1 MLAKGQA
8 AVTEIHLN
16 TGRATSG
23 HWPTVT
29 PSSCA
34 CHVRLRF
41 MPSAGSTWNYLLKG
55 QVLQLLFL
63 VSAAEPF
70 LCCHYCLFWGPVY
83 YVRGKLNQ
91 PGLQEA
97 SWYFSCAVMVTK
109 TLSRAA
115 VVTVSEKLLYLLEC
129 NVKRISVFTY
139 CMLFFKGWQQ
149 FLLKNW
155 QQF

>member
-70 LCCHYCLFWGPVY
+70 LCVVITVY
-83 YVRGKLNQ
+83 FEGQ
-91 PGLQEA
+91 
-97 SWYFSCAVMVTK
+97 SIM
-109 TLSRAA
+109 
-115 VVTVSEKLLYLLEC
+115 
-129 NVKRISVFTY
+129 
-139 CMLFFKGWQQ
+139 
-149 FLLKNW
+149 
-155 QQF
+155 